1 MNEYLEF
8 KKLLEEIKSSG
19 LKPTLLLHSCCGP
32 CSSYVLKML
41 CDYFKV
47 TIYYY
52 NPNIYPMEEFNKRK
66 NVQIELIN
74 KMDLDIDIIIEL
86 FSMQGQKLSEIVEH
100 SNSAERIH
108 TCNWTVAAAGGQPLP
123 TGLYIMKARIV
134 SDNGDSKSVSRKFI
148 VLSNK

>member
-74 KMDLDIDIIIEL
+74 KMDLDIDKKKIQLKDSIKTLGTHEVPVKLHPKVTSEL
-86 FSMQGQKLSEIVEH
+86 KVIVRE
-100 SNSAERIH
+100 A
-108 TCNWTVAAAGGQPLP
+108 
-123 TGLYIMKARIV
+123 
-134 SDNGDSKSVSRKFI
+134 
-148 VLSNK
+148 